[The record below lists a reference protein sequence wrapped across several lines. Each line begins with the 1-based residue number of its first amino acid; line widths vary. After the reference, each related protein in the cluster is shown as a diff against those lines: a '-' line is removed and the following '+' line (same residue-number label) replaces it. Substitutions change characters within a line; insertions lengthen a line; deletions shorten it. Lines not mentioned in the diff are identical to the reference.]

1 MKLAIVRR
9 LIPDWGTTYGP
20 AGDGPFPAVM
30 LLHGSEGGYSG
41 WSHRNAVMLA
51 AHGFLAFPFPYS
63 NGGNAWN
70 AGSIIDVPL
79 ERTMEAFRALC
90 AFAFSDAKVGM
101 FGVSRGAEHALL
113 VTSLMVRD
121 GESGLPDAV
130 AALAPPDVICGAFD
144 ARRFRDSGDPG
155 FQEWDPAERA
165 WTWKGA
171 SECLLPT
178 TPIAIEDYDGPLFLA
193 HGKKDKVWSSHM
205 TERLT
210 ARLRSVGRSPEVHL
224 YEGQGH
230 VPDSAGENVFN
241 ADLIGF
247 FERTLCQ

>member
-70 AGSIIDVPL
+70 AGSIINVPL
-79 ERTMEAFRALC
+79 ERTMEAFRALRE
-90 AFAFSDAKVGM
+90 FAFSGAKAGL

-121 GESGLPDAV
+121 VFAIQAIRGFRNGTRRSGP
-130 AALAPPDVICGAFD
+130 GRGRG
-144 ARRFRDSGDPG
+144 RRTVCCRP
-155 FQEWDPAERA
+155 
-165 WTWKGA
+165 
-171 SECLLPT
+171 
-178 TPIAIEDYDGPLFLA
+178 
-193 HGKKDKVWSSHM
+193 H
-205 TERLT
+205 
-210 ARLRSVGRSPEVHL
+210 RLR
-224 YEGQGH
+224 
-230 VPDSAGENVFN
+230 
-241 ADLIGF
+241 
-247 FERTLCQ
+247 